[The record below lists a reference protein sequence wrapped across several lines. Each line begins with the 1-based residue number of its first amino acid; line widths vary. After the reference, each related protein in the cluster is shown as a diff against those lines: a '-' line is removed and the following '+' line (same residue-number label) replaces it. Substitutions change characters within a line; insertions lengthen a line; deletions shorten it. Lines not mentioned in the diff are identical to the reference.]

1 MGDEIVK
8 PRLLQ
13 DLTDIERMNRLLN
26 TYVKE
31 QNNYKTVDDFPNK
44 EAFTDFLINN
54 TNKTPYSNTIDGF
67 AQRRVDQVQMDTQK
81 LSNIYDNINNERLNK
96 LSNQAAELLFDSG
109 LVSKSVSNMVIFN
122 DLRTSEARAILVN
135 SPSIQQIIYN
145 YKRIPKNK
153 TAPDSS
159 ATDSSATD
167 SSATDSSAIS
177 ICDIFK
183 QQTKIITQ
191 PLWPRNKLLCLNNDF
206 TSKEL
211 QERYKAHILLNK
223 EKTRLVSNTKK
234 QLWSK
239 AHKSLLSKRSEL
251 SNTEKY
257 VGDNN
262 KSCPDIINKS
272 YHTRQSNVPGFMP
285 LSYNRQVP
293 LIIKNRKTPIT
304 ALSYNFNNYTN
315 IK

>member
-1 MGDEIVK
+1 
-8 PRLLQ
+8 
-13 DLTDIERMNRLLN
+13 
-26 TYVKE
+26 
-31 QNNYKTVDDFPNK
+31 DFV
-44 EAFTDFLINN
+44 INN

-67 AQRRVDQVQMDTQK
+67 AQRRIDQVQMDTQN
-81 LSNIYDNINNERLNK
+81 LSNTYDNINNERLNK
-96 LSNQAAELLFDSG
+96 LSNQAAELLFNNG
-109 LVSKSVSNMVIFN
+109 LVSKSISNMVIFN
-122 DLRTSEARAILVN
+122 DSRNSEARAILVN

-153 TAPDSS
+153 TALDSS
-159 ATDSSATD
+159 ATDSSAL
-167 SSATDSSAIS
+167 DSSAIS

-191 PLWPRNKLLCLNNDF
+191 PLWPRNKLLCLNNNF

-272 YHTRQSNVPGFMP
+272 YNTRQSNVPGFMP

-293 LIIKNRKTPIT
+293 LIIKNRKTPST